1 MAFAAPG
8 VVPLV
13 GGLAE
18 ETPSLLSLL
27 QSLFLVAFQG
37 GCCFYFGGDLVVTFV
52 SVEFFFLS
60 FDCTWL
66 ILY

>member
-8 VVPLV
+8 VVPLL

-52 SVEFFFLS
+52 SVEFFFP
-60 FDCTWL
+60 FF
-66 ILY
+66 